1 MQEVMT
7 TSPISWLST
16 RQTANKLG
24 ISRRMVMDLIH
35 SGQLKANKFGYRTY
49 RINTEEVDNYI
60 VKTTV

>member
-7 TSPISWLST
+7 TSPISWLDTQQVAS
-16 RQTANKLG
+16 RLG
-24 ISRRMVMDLIH
+24 ISRQMVMDLIH

-49 RINTEEVDNYI
+49 RIPAEEVDNYI